1 MHEMN
6 GVFVHKVANLV
17 LFSFPPPLPSTIYLF
32 YFFTSINAA
41 YPWANKAD
49 EKSLLFFLK
58 YSLNVCSNC
67 IATYFPQQ
75 VEGRSFSSWKMP
87 ETDFTFSLSTLSVA
101 SAAAFQPCSFLTKN
115 ASRVPL
121 YTSVCLYLS
130 VWKWRALQTVFIS
143 IHFFLVI
150 AVDLDKYC
158 GFFFP
163 SVLSWVCSLT
173 FSLLCLNSS

>member
-1 MHEMN
+1 MRPILELTRQMRR
-6 GVFVHKVANLV
+6 VFC
-17 LFSFPPPLPSTIYLF
+17 
-32 YFFTSINAA
+32 
-41 YPWANKAD
+41 
-49 EKSLLFFLK
+49 LFFLK

-130 VWKWRALQTVFIS
+130 VWKWRALLCKQFLSAFTS
-143 IHFFLVI
+143 SLLLALTLTSTADFFSFCIELSLFT
-150 AVDLDKYC
+150 D
-158 GFFFP
+158 FFP
-163 SVLSWVCSLT
+163 A
-173 FSLLCLNSS
+173 LLKLILR

>member
-1 MHEMN
+1 MRPILELTRQMRR
-6 GVFVHKVANLV
+6 VFCFV
-17 LFSFPPPLPSTIYLF
+17 
-32 YFFTSINAA
+32 
-41 YPWANKAD
+41 
-49 EKSLLFFLK
+49 FLK

-130 VWKWRALQTVFIS
+130 VWKWRALQTVFNQHSLLPCYCRWPWQVLRI
-143 IHFFLVI
+143 FFSFCIELSLFT
-150 AVDLDKYC
+150 D
-158 GFFFP
+158 FFP
-163 SVLSWVCSLT
+163 ALFKLI
-173 FSLLCLNSS
+173 LR

>member
-1 MHEMN
+1 MRPILELTRQMRR
-6 GVFVHKVANLV
+6 VFCFV
-17 LFSFPPPLPSTIYLF
+17 
-32 YFFTSINAA
+32 
-41 YPWANKAD
+41 
-49 EKSLLFFLK
+49 FLK

-130 VWKWRALQTVFIS
+130 VWKWRALQTIFIS